1 MKNRDVVDALNNIDF
16 DLIEDA
22 GRVTRK
28 MSMRRKVARWS
39 SFAACV
45 CLVVVA
51 LVLISHYAN
60 GGGYVDTDVYVD
72 DVIYGTLSDEG
83 GGNASVYYAHFER
96 ICYFTNE
103 VISARYLGGRIEDGK
118 CYLEFQVLKRYKGD
132 IEDETVVLRWR
143 QSYSDIRCVK
153 MAGASGTS
161 IKVPFTKGKSY
172 LLLLYHEAES
182 VYSDEHYGMS
192 CPYLII
198 PLNQIQNS
206 VMYGVSLSE
215 FMDNPKK
222 MKSASRLIRYVKRL
236 TKHTPDETIRF
247 RYVDST
253 ALADI
258 VEASTHV
265 LKVKVIKD
273 NFHNCIVTKGYKGEW
288 EPQDHI
294 DVMFPHDSE
303 VKEGE
308 EWIIIVQ
315 KETGPYYFTSR
326 HGILNVSREEEIIEL
341 LSKKQ

>member
-1 MKNRDVVDALNNIDF
+1 MKNNDIMAALNDVDF
-16 DLIEDA
+16 DMIEDA

-28 MSMRRKVARWS
+28 TSVRRRVARWS
-39 SFAACV
+39 SLAACV
-45 CLVVVA
+45 CVVFA
-51 LVLISHYAN
+51 AWLLMTPP
-60 GGGYVDTDVYVD
+60 VDRDVYTG
-72 DVIYGTLSDEG
+72 DVIYGTLSDEEE
-83 GGNASVYYAHFER
+83 GNTSVYYADFEG

-132 IEDETVVLRWR
+132 IEEETVVLRWY
-143 QSYSDIRCVK
+143 QSYSDICCVK
-153 MAGASGTS
+153 VADEYRTS
-161 IKVPFTKGKSY
+161 IKIPFTKGKSY

-215 FMDNPKK
+215 FIDNPKK

-341 LSKKQ
+341 LDKKQ